1 MKLDLDKIPQTF
13 LYKPHVFIV
22 EFDSKFN
29 VWLWRV
35 SELYKSHKSLEDDL
49 RALKNT
55 KTVGT
60 VKKENEQL
68 QFELTVLQD
77 ENHKLKEMIREAES
91 RVISSQKNSTPV
103 PPQRHKSKPAASSPV
118 TQLKRPVQNG
128 DTPEIYL

>member
-1 MKLDLDKIPQTF
+1 M
-13 LYKPHVFIV
+13 
-22 EFDSKFN
+22 
-29 VWLWRV
+29 WRV